1 MEIPITNLK
10 KGQIAIIRKLAGG
23 QHFQSKI
30 RTMGIRE
37 GKSISVV
44 ATQPFGGPMILD
56 LNGRQ
61 ITIGRGMCGRIF
73 VEAAE

>member
-10 KGQIAIIRKLAGG
+10 KGQCAIITRLVGG
-23 QHFQSKI
+23 HHFQSKI

-37 GKSISVV
+37 GKSISVI
-44 ATQPFGGPMILD
+44 ATQPFGGPVILD

-73 VEAAE
+73 VEAVE